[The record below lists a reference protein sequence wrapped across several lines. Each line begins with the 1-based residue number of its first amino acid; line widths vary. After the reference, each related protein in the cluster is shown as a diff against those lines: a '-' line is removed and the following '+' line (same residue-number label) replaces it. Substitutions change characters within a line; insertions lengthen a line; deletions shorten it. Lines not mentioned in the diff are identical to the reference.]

1 MAAHSNEQRN
11 EQRVVIV
18 GAGYAGMTAA
28 LRLGRRARTLGASV
42 TLVNGAGEFVER
54 IRLHQ
59 AGSGQP
65 RKRRPI
71 AAMLRGTGVQFVQG
85 YVTALDPDA
94 RQLHIVAADGG
105 ASTLG
110 YDTLLYALGSTID
123 VESVPGVREHAL
135 ALAGPDA
142 AARLAG
148 ELPALAARGGRLL
161 VCGGG
166 LTGIE
171 ATTEIAEAWPGVQ
184 VALATRDELGAR
196 LSQKGRAHLR
206 RVFARLGIALHEGAD
221 VVRLSA
227 SRAEPAGGDALPFD
241 LCLWAGSFSVPPLAR
256 EAGLRVNGRGQVLV
270 GPDLRSLS
278 HPAIVVAGDAAAFA
292 EDPGAP
298 IRMAC
303 ATAMPQGAAAA
314 DTILASLAGKPAP
327 AFSYRYLIQ
336 CISLGRKDGLI
347 QLVHDDDSPREKVI
361 TGRPAALV
369 KELICGFT
377 TFSLAMERR
386 RPGSFSWLHAKR
398 PATAAQ
404 SGGHPATDAGA
415 GD

>member
-1 MAAHSNEQRN
+1 MTAVTN

-28 LRLGRRARTLGASV
+28 LRLGKRARKLGASV

-59 AGSGQP
+59 AGSGQTL
-65 RKRRPI
+65 KRRPI

-85 YVTALDPDA
+85 RVTALDPDA
-94 RQLHIVAADGG
+94 RQLHIVAADGDDR
-105 ASTLG
+105 TLG

-135 ALAGPDA
+135 ALAGPEA
-142 AARLAG
+142 AARLAA
-148 ELPALAARGGRLL
+148 ELRELAARGGRLL

-171 ATTEIAEAWPGVQ
+171 AATEIAEAWPDVR

-206 RVFARLGIALHEGAD
+206 RVFARLGIELHEGVD
-221 VVRLSA
+221 VVCLAEGRTELA
-227 SRAEPAGGDALPFD
+227 SGEALPFD
-241 LCLWAGSFSVPPLAR
+241 RCLWAGSFMVPPLAR
-256 EAGLRVNGRGQVLV
+256 EAGLQVNARGQVLV

-278 HPAIVVAGDAAAFA
+278 HPEIVVAGDAAAFA

-327 AFSYRYLIQ
+327 AFSFRYLIQ
-336 CISLGRKDGLI
+336 CISLGRKNGLV
-347 QLVHDDDSPREKVI
+347 QFVHPDDSPREKII

-369 KELICGFT
+369 KELICRFT

-386 RPGSFSWLHAKR
+386 RPGSYTWLQAKGPAPAAR
-398 PATAAQ
+398 PSGQPAAD
-404 SGGHPATDAGA
+404 TGA